1 MMLHFRDISLKN
13 KLRLIILLTSGILL
27 LLVSTAFV
35 KTESIIFQRS
45 MVAELVTL
53 ADLMGMNSTAPIT
66 FQDQYTAEENMA
78 SLKAKPRIIL
88 AHVFLTDGKLFASYF
103 RDQKPKKT
111 SDFDEELR
119 SEPEGFDEDP
129 EGLDVELRSGPE
141 GFSEELRS
149 EQEGFDNEEQKSFD
163 DEQNEE
169 EESPTLMDYYF
180 SNPEVQ
186 GNDKIEDNYF
196 FKEDYVEVF
205 KEIIYKGKPLGTIY
219 IRSDLKE
226 LNERLILAGS
236 IIVAVLIGALL
247 LGFVLASKLQR
258 LITTP
263 LYSLLSTMKIVSVEK
278 NYSIREQ
285 KPGNDELGSLVEG
298 FNDML
303 AQVEGRD
310 KELALANQEIT
321 ALNELLKEDNL
332 RMSAE
337 LEVTRQLQQM
347 VLPKE
352 DELQQI
358 EGLDIAGFMEP
369 AEEVGGDYY
378 DVLQHNGHVKIG
390 IGDVTGHGLESGVLM
405 LMVQMAVRTLLINDV
420 SDSETFLSVL
430 NRAVF
435 DNARR
440 IQTDKNLTL
449 SLLDYEAGT
458 LRLTGQHEDVL
469 LVRKDGNVELIDTFE
484 LGFMVGVKPDISAMV
499 SQMEIQLQPGDGIV
513 LYTDGITEAQN
524 MDEEQY
530 GIERLCEVVSHNW
543 QQSALGIQQ
552 AIVADVRQYISEQK
566 VFDDIT
572 VLVLKQLA

>member
-1 MMLHFRDISLKN
+1 
-13 KLRLIILLTSGILL
+13 
-27 LLVSTAFV
+27 
-35 KTESIIFQRS
+35 
-45 MVAELVTL
+45 
-53 ADLMGMNSTAPIT
+53 
-66 FQDQYTAEENMA
+66 MA

-88 AHVFLTDGKLFASYF
+88 AHVFLKDGKLFASYF
-103 RDQKPKKT
+103 RGQKPKKT

-119 SEPEGFDEDP
+119 PDPEGFDEGP

-141 GFSEELRS
+141 GFSEGLRSEPEGFDEGPEGLDVELRS
-149 EQEGFDNEEQKSFD
+149 EPEGFDNEEQKSFD
-163 DEQNEE
+163 DEQNEA

-226 LNERLILAGS
+226 LNERLLLAGC

-278 NYSIREQ
+278 NYSIREP

>member
-1 MMLHFRDISLKN
+1 MNSDILSLCIKKYHPHFR
-13 KLRLIILLTSGILL
+13 T
-27 LLVSTAFV
+27 T
-35 KTESIIFQRS
+35 
-45 MVAELVTL
+45 
-53 ADLMGMNSTAPIT
+53 
-66 FQDQYTAEENMA
+66 
-78 SLKAKPRIIL
+78 
-88 AHVFLTDGKLFASYF
+88 
-103 RDQKPKKT
+103 
-111 SDFDEELR
+111 
-119 SEPEGFDEDP
+119 
-129 EGLDVELRSGPE
+129 
-141 GFSEELRS
+141 
-149 EQEGFDNEEQKSFD
+149 
-163 DEQNEE
+163 
-169 EESPTLMDYYF
+169 
-180 SNPEVQ
+180 
-186 GNDKIEDNYF
+186 
-196 FKEDYVEVF
+196 EVF

-219 IRSDLKE
+219 IRTDLKE

-321 ALNELLKEDNL
+321 GLNELLKEENL

-435 DNARR
+435 DNVRR